1 MEQQRNV
8 RKGSRLQR
16 QIEELQK
23 RMEAVEDILDNAK
36 EVLTVEEASRFMDI
50 ARSSLYKMT
59 SDRSIPFYRPN
70 GKMIYF
76 EKSDI
81 LAWIRQNRVVA
92 IKKTTGLIRSLS
104 LMMIL
109 VTWMSI
115 IQNRNKNEER
125 SILLSRP
132 V

>member
-1 MEQQRNV
+1 MVQQKNV
-8 RKGSRLQR
+8 RKDSRLQR

-76 EKSDI
+76 EKADI

-92 IKKTTGLIRSLS
+92 TKKDDGTD
-104 LMMIL
+104 
-109 VTWMSI
+109 
-115 IQNRNKNEER
+115 QEPERNDDFQEGKYQ
-125 SILLSRP
+125 
-132 V
+132 

>member
-1 MEQQRNV
+1 MEQQRNA
-8 RKGSRLQR
+8 RRGSRLQR

-76 EKSDI
+76 EKADI

-92 IKKTTGLIRSLS
+92 TKKDDGTD
-104 LMMIL
+104 
-109 VTWMSI
+109 
-115 IQNRNKNEER
+115 QEPERNDDFQEGKCQ
-125 SILLSRP
+125 
-132 V
+132 

>member
-1 MEQQRNV
+1 MEQQRNA

-23 RMEAVEDILDNAK
+23 RIEAVEDILDNAK

-109 VTWMSI
+109 RRENVS
-115 IQNRNKNEER
+115 NLDEYNSK
-125 SILLSRP
+125 SK
-132 V
+132 

>member
-1 MEQQRNV
+1 MEQQRNA

-36 EVLTVEEASRFMDI
+36 EVLSVEEASRFMDI

-76 EKSDI
+76 EKADI

-92 IKKTTGLIRSLS
+92 TKKDDGTD
-104 LMMIL
+104 
-109 VTWMSI
+109 
-115 IQNRNKNEER
+115 QEPERNDDFQEGKC
-125 SILLSRP
+125 
-132 V
+132 

>member
-1 MEQQRNV
+1 MEQQRNA

-76 EKSDI
+76 EKADI

-92 IKKTTGLIRSLS
+92 TKKDDGTDREPE
-104 LMMIL
+104 
-109 VTWMSI
+109 
-115 IQNRNKNEER
+115 RNDDFQEGKCQ
-125 SILLSRP
+125 
-132 V
+132 

>member
-1 MEQQRNV
+1 MEQQRNA

-36 EVLTVEEASRFMDI
+36 DVLTVEEASRFMDI

-76 EKSDI
+76 EKADI
-81 LAWIRQNRVVA
+81 LAWIRQNRVMA
-92 IKKTTGLIRSLS
+92 TKKGDGTD
-104 LMMIL
+104 
-109 VTWMSI
+109 
-115 IQNRNKNEER
+115 QEPER
-125 SILLSRP
+125 DDDFQEGKCQ
-132 V
+132 

>member
-1 MEQQRNV
+1 MEQQRNA
-8 RKGSRLQR
+8 RKDSRLQR

-76 EKSDI
+76 EKTDI
-81 LAWIRQNRVVA
+81 LAWIRQNRVMPT
-92 IKKTTGLIRSLS
+92 KKDNGTD
-104 LMMIL
+104 
-109 VTWMSI
+109 
-115 IQNRNKNEER
+115 QEPERNDDFQEGKCQ
-125 SILLSRP
+125 
-132 V
+132 

>member
-1 MEQQRNV
+1 MEQQRNA

-70 GKMIYF
+70 GKLIYF
-76 EKSDI
+76 EKSDL
-81 LAWIRQNRVVA
+81 LAWMRSNRTISQKEV
-92 IKKTTGLIRSLS
+92 
-104 LMMIL
+104 
-109 VTWMSI
+109 
-115 IQNRNKNEER
+115 NEHAHQA
-125 SILLSRP
+125 LQKMAMD
-132 V
+132 

>member
-1 MEQQRNV
+1 MEQQRNA

-23 RMEAVEDILDNAK
+23 RIEAVEDILDNAK
-36 EVLTVEEASRFMDI
+36 EVLSVEEASRFMDI

-76 EKSDI
+76 EKADI
-81 LAWIRQNRVVA
+81 LAWIRKNRVTA
-92 IKKTTGLIRSLS
+92 TKKDDGTEKESE
-104 LMMIL
+104 
-109 VTWMSI
+109 
-115 IQNRNKNEER
+115 RNDDSQEGKCQ
-125 SILLSRP
+125 
-132 V
+132 

>member
-1 MEQQRNV
+1 MEQQRNA
-8 RKGSRLQR
+8 RKGNRLQR

-76 EKSDI
+76 EKAD
-81 LAWIRQNRVVA
+81 LMAWIRQNRVMA
-92 IKKTTGLIRSLS
+92 TKKDDGTD
-104 LMMIL
+104 
-109 VTWMSI
+109 
-115 IQNRNKNEER
+115 QEPERNDDYQKGKYQ
-125 SILLSRP
+125 
-132 V
+132 

>member
-1 MEQQRNV
+1 MEQQRNA

-76 EKSDI
+76 EKADI
-81 LAWIRQNRVVA
+81 LAWIRQNRVMA
-92 IKKTTGLIRSLS
+92 TKKDDGTD
-104 LMMIL
+104 
-109 VTWMSI
+109 
-115 IQNRNKNEER
+115 QEPERNDDYQKGKYQ
-125 SILLSRP
+125 
-132 V
+132 

>member
-1 MEQQRNV
+1 MEQQRNA

-16 QIEELQK
+16 QIEELRK

-76 EKSDI
+76 EKADI

-92 IKKTTGLIRSLS
+92 TKKDDGTD
-104 LMMIL
+104 
-109 VTWMSI
+109 
-115 IQNRNKNEER
+115 QEPERNDDFQEGKC
-125 SILLSRP
+125 
-132 V
+132 

>member
-1 MEQQRNV
+1 MEQQRNA

-36 EVLTVEEASRFMDI
+36 EVLTVEEASHFMDI

-76 EKSDI
+76 EKADI
-81 LAWIRQNRVVA
+81 LTWIRQNRVTA
-92 IKKTTGLIRSLS
+92 IKKDDGTDQEPECNDDSQEGKC
-104 LMMIL
+104 
-109 VTWMSI
+109 
-115 IQNRNKNEER
+115 Q
-125 SILLSRP
+125 
-132 V
+132 

>member
-1 MEQQRNV
+1 MEQQRNA
-8 RKGSRLQR
+8 RKDSRLQR

-76 EKSDI
+76 EKADI

-92 IKKTTGLIRSLS
+92 TKKDDGTD
-104 LMMIL
+104 
-109 VTWMSI
+109 
-115 IQNRNKNEER
+115 QEPERNDDFQEGKC
-125 SILLSRP
+125 
-132 V
+132 

>member
-1 MEQQRNV
+1 MVQPKNA
-8 RKGSRLQR
+8 RKDSRLQR

-36 EVLTVEEASRFMDI
+36 GVLTVEEASRFMDI

-76 EKSDI
+76 EKADI
-81 LAWIRQNRVVA
+81 LAWIRQNRVTPA
-92 IKKTTGLIRSLS
+92 KSS
-104 LMMIL
+104 DD
-109 VTWMSI
+109 
-115 IQNRNKNEER
+115 NEKEPELH
-125 SILLSRP
+125 SNGQEGNSSTNN
-132 V
+132 

>member
-1 MEQQRNV
+1 MVQQKNV
-8 RKGSRLQR
+8 RKDSRLQR

-76 EKSDI
+76 EKADI
-81 LAWIRQNRVVA
+81 LAWMRRNRTVSQEEV
-92 IKKTTGLIRSLS
+92 
-104 LMMIL
+104 
-109 VTWMSI
+109 
-115 IQNRNKNEER
+115 NEHAQQV
-125 SILLSRP
+125 LQKMAMD
-132 V
+132 

>member
-1 MEQQRNV
+1 MEQQRNA

-76 EKSDI
+76 EKADI

-92 IKKTTGLIRSLS
+92 TKKDGGTD
-104 LMMIL
+104 
-109 VTWMSI
+109 
-115 IQNRNKNEER
+115 QEPERNDDFQEGKCQ
-125 SILLSRP
+125 
-132 V
+132 

>member
-1 MEQQRNV
+1 MVQQKNV
-8 RKGSRLQR
+8 RKDSRLQR

-76 EKSDI
+76 EKADI
-81 LAWIRQNRVVA
+81 LAWIRQNRVVS
-92 IKKTTGLIRSLS
+92 IKKDDGTD
-104 LMMIL
+104 
-109 VTWMSI
+109 
-115 IQNRNKNEER
+115 QEPERNDDFQEGKYQ
-125 SILLSRP
+125 
-132 V
+132 

>member
-1 MEQQRNV
+1 MEQQRNA

-76 EKSDI
+76 EKADI

-92 IKKTTGLIRSLS
+92 TKKDDGTD
-104 LMMIL
+104 
-109 VTWMSI
+109 
-115 IQNRNKNEER
+115 QEPERNDDFQEGKC
-125 SILLSRP
+125 
-132 V
+132 

>member
-1 MEQQRNV
+1 MEQQRNA
-8 RKGSRLQR
+8 RKGNRLQR

-76 EKSDI
+76 EKADI
-81 LAWIRQNRVVA
+81 LTWIRQNRVTA
-92 IKKTTGLIRSLS
+92 TKKDDGAD
-104 LMMIL
+104 
-109 VTWMSI
+109 
-115 IQNRNKNEER
+115 QEPECNDDFQEGKYQ
-125 SILLSRP
+125 
-132 V
+132 